1 MRWDALF
8 ADMEAQ
14 FDAEIR
20 LGLESEV
27 AERARIE
34 LAGIGLADR
43 LRGALG
49 HSLGLGLASG
59 LNIRGALV
67 HVGGEWL
74 VLDEASHQWL
84 VPLRSVVA
92 YEGLGR
98 FAVAGQSKIRQKL
111 GLASAL
117 RGLARD
123 RSDLSVHLDT
133 GTAQERVVT
142 GVIDRVGLDHF
153 DLAITLPGEPRRAGR
168 VAGVTTIPFSR
179 LSALRSTRNRGF

>member
-14 FDAEIR
+14 FDAEFR
-20 LGLESEV
+20 LGLESEI

-34 LAGIGLADR
+34 LASICLADR
-43 LRGALG
+43 LRAALG
-49 HSLGLGLASG
+49 DSLGLELGSG
-59 LNIRGALV
+59 LQIRGALV
-67 HVGGEWL
+67 HVGSEWI
-74 VLDEASHQWL
+74 VLDEATHQWL

-98 FAVAGQSKIRQKL
+98 FAVAGQPTVRQKL

-123 RSDLSVHLDT
+123 RSDLSVHLET
-133 GTAQERVVT
+133 GTTQDRVLT
-142 GVIDRVGLDHF
+142 GVIDRVGQDHF
-153 DLAITLPGEPRRAGR
+153 DLALTLPGEPRRAGS
-168 VAGVTTIPFSR
+168 VAGVTTVPFAR
-179 LSALRSTRNRGF
+179 LSALRSTRTRGF